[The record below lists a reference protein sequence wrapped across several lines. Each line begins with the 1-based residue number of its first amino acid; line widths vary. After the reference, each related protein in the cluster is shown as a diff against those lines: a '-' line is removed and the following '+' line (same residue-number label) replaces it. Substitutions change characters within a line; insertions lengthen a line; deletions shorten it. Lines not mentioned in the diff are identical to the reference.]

1 MRAIGRFEGDIFM
14 IEKLKLFIEK
24 NLESDTFIKF
34 NKFKYGQENASC
46 SVMLEDDNLDKRIDK
61 TYLDEAFDFE
71 EVEVAKQ
78 IDIPITAKRCKSSNL
93 DDFINSNQDTNK
105 FQKLLFN
112 FIDSKDLKDS
122 DVYNKV
128 HIDRRLFSK
137 IRSDSSY
144 HPSKETVILLGL
156 ALELN
161 ENEIEDLL
169 NSAAY
174 SLPKNN
180 VYDLIIR
187 FCFIEGIYDLTEVNS
202 LLDSYECK
210 LFSY

>member
-1 MRAIGRFEGDIFM
+1 MLD
-14 IEKLKLFIEK
+14 KLKLFIET
-24 NLESDTFIKF
+24 NLENNTFIKF

-46 SVMLEDDNLDKRIDK
+46 SVMLEDEDLDKRIDK
-61 TYLDEAFDFE
+61 TYLDEAFELE
-71 EVEVAKQ
+71 EAVLAKS
-78 IDIPITAKRCKSSNL
+78 IELPVNSKRCKTSNL
-93 DDFINSNQDTNK
+93 DDFINSTQDTNK

-112 FIDSKDLKDS
+112 YIDSKELKDS

-137 IRSDSSY
+137 IRSDSEY
-144 HPSKETVILLGL
+144 HPSKETVILLGF
-156 ALELN
+156 ALELK
-161 ENEIEDLL
+161 ENEIEELL
-169 NSAAY
+169 NSASY

-187 FCFIEGIYDLTEVNS
+187 FCFIEGIYELTEVNN

>member
-1 MRAIGRFEGDIFM
+1 MLD
-14 IEKLKLFIEK
+14 KLKLFIET
-24 NLESDTFIKF
+24 NLENNTFIKF

-46 SVMLEDDNLDKRIDK
+46 SVMLEDEDSDKRIDK
-61 TYLDEAFDFE
+61 TYLDEAFEYE
-71 EVEVAKQ
+71 EVELAKH
-78 IDIPITAKRCKSSNL
+78 IKIPVKSKRCQASNL
-93 DDFINSNQDTNK
+93 DDFINSTQDTNK

-112 FIDSKDLKDS
+112 YIDSKELKDS

-137 IRSDSSY
+137 IRSDSEY
-144 HPSKETVILLGL
+144 HPSKETVILLGF
-156 ALELN
+156 ALELK
-161 ENEIEDLL
+161 ENEIEELL
-169 NSAAY
+169 NSASY

-187 FCFIEGIYDLTEVNS
+187 FCFIEGIYELTEVNN

>member
-1 MRAIGRFEGDIFM
+1 M
-14 IEKLKLFIEK
+14 IEKLRLFIEN
-24 NLESDTFIKF
+24 NLESNTFVKF
-34 NKFKYGQENASC
+34 NKFKYSQENASC

-61 TYLDEAFDFE
+61 TYLDTAFDLE
-71 EVEVAKQ
+71 EA
-78 IDIPITAKRCKSSNL
+78 DMSNYKREISFDVSKCCSSKI
-93 DDFINSNQDTNK
+93 DDFINDNQDTNK

-112 FIDSKDLKDS
+112 YIDSRELKDS

-137 IRSDSSY
+137 IRSDVNY
-144 HPSKETVILLGL
+144 HPSKDTVILLGL
-156 ALELN
+156 ALELS
-161 ENEIEDLL
+161 ESEIEELL

-187 FCFIEGIYDLTEVNS
+187 FCFIEGIYDLIEVNN
-202 LLDSYECK
+202 LLESYECK
-210 LFSY
+210 LFEC

>member
-1 MRAIGRFEGDIFM
+1 M
-14 IEKLKLFIEK
+14 IEKLKKYIES
-24 NLESDTFIKF
+24 NLDNGVIVKF
-34 NKFKYGQENASC
+34 NKFRYGQENASC
-46 SVMLEDDNLDKRIDK
+46 TKFIDEEK
-61 TYLDEAFDFE
+61 AVQKIDRTYLDEEFDKE
-71 EVEVAKQ
+71 DGNEYLLSSYVGSDK
-78 IDIPITAKRCKSSNL
+78 KCKSNRI
-93 DDFINSNQDTNK
+93 DDFINKSKTDNK
-105 FQKLLFN
+105 FQKMLFTL
-112 FIDSKDLKDS
+112 IDERDLKDS

-137 IRSDSSY
+137 IRSDSDY

-161 ENEIEDLL
+161 EQEMEELL

-187 FCFIEGIYDLTEVNS
+187 FCFIEGIYELTEVNN
-202 LLDSYECK
+202 LLDSYNCK

>member
-1 MRAIGRFEGDIFM
+1 MLD
-14 IEKLKLFIEK
+14 KLRLFIET
-24 NLESDTFIKF
+24 NLESNTFIKF

-46 SVMLEDDNLDKRIDK
+46 SVMLEDDNLDKKIDK
-61 TYLDEAFDFE
+61 TYLDEVFE
-71 EVEVAKQ
+71 LDLGEISHNECIGV
-78 IDIPITAKRCKSSNL
+78 PIQAKRCKSSNL
-93 DDFINSNQDTNK
+93 DDFINSTQDTNK

-112 FIDSKDLKDS
+112 YIDSKELKDS

-137 IRSDSSY
+137 IRSDSDY
-144 HPSKETVILLGL
+144 HPSKETVILLGF
-156 ALELN
+156 ALELK
-161 ENEIEDLL
+161 ENEIEELL
-169 NSAAY
+169 NSASY

-187 FCFIEGIYDLTEVNS
+187 FCFIEGIYELTEVNN

>member
-1 MRAIGRFEGDIFM
+1 M
-14 IEKLKLFIEK
+14 IEKLRLFIEN
-24 NLESDTFIKF
+24 NLESNTFIKF
-34 NKFKYGQENASC
+34 NKFKYGQENSSC
-46 SVMLEDDNLDKRIDK
+46 SVMLEDEDLDKRIDE
-61 TYLDEAFDFE
+61 TYLDEAFE
-71 EVEVAKQ
+71 LELGEISHNECIGVPVQ
-78 IDIPITAKRCKSSNL
+78 TKRCKSSNL
-93 DDFINSNQDTNK
+93 DDFINNTQDTNK

-112 FIDSKDLKDS
+112 YIDSKELKDS

-137 IRSDSSY
+137 IRSDSNY

-161 ENEIEDLL
+161 EKEIEELL
-169 NSAAY
+169 NSASY

-180 VYDLIIR
+180 VFDLIIR
-187 FCFIEGIYDLTEVNS
+187 FCFIEGIYDLTEVNN

-210 LFSY
+210 LFSYQKEKI

>member
-1 MRAIGRFEGDIFM
+1 M
-14 IEKLKLFIEK
+14 IEKLKEYIES
-24 NLESDTFIKF
+24 NLNSEVIVKF

-46 SVMLEDDNLDKRIDK
+46 TKFIDEEKAVQRIDR
-61 TYLDEAFDFE
+61 TYLDEEFDKEESFE
-71 EVEVAKQ
+71 DVVFAQEMARVTPSKY
-78 IDIPITAKRCKSSNL
+78 KSSKI
-93 DDFINSNQDTNK
+93 DDFINDSQTDNK
-105 FQKLLFN
+105 FQKMLFN
-112 FIDSKDLKDS
+112 LIDERDLKDS

-137 IRSDSSY
+137 IRSDMNY

-156 ALELN
+156 ALELS
-161 ENEIEDLL
+161 EDEIVNLL

-187 FCFIEGIYDLTEVNS
+187 FCFIEGIYELNEVNN
-202 LLDSYECK
+202 LLDSYNCK
-210 LFSY
+210 MFSY

>member
-1 MRAIGRFEGDIFM
+1 M
-14 IEKLKLFIEK
+14 IEKLKKYIES
-24 NLESDTFIKF
+24 NLNSEVIVKF

-46 SVMLEDDNLDKRIDK
+46 TKFIDEEKAVQRIDR
-61 TYLDEAFDFE
+61 TYLDEEFDKEESFEDVAFAQE
-71 EVEVAKQ
+71 MSIVTTSKY
-78 IDIPITAKRCKSSNL
+78 KSSKI
-93 DDFINSNQDTNK
+93 DDFINDSQTDNK
-105 FQKLLFN
+105 FQKMLFN
-112 FIDSKDLKDS
+112 LIDERDLKDS

-137 IRSDSSY
+137 IRSDMNY

-156 ALELN
+156 ALELS
-161 ENEIEDLL
+161 EDEIVDLL

-187 FCFIEGIYDLTEVNS
+187 FCFIEGIYELSEVNN
-202 LLDSYECK
+202 LLDSYNCK
-210 LFSY
+210 MFSY

>member
-1 MRAIGRFEGDIFM
+1 M
-14 IEKLKLFIEK
+14 IDKLKLFIEN
-24 NLESDTFIKF
+24 NLESNTFIKF

-46 SVMLEDDNLDKRIDK
+46 SVMLEDDNLDKKIDE
-61 TYLDEAFDFE
+61 TYLDDAFELEDFE
-71 EVEVAKQ
+71 LVKHIEAPVRA
-78 IDIPITAKRCKSSNL
+78 RSLKSNNL
-93 DDFINSNQDTNK
+93 DDFINSTKDTNK

-112 FIDSKDLKDS
+112 YIDSKELKDS

-137 IRSDSSY
+137 IRSDSEY

-156 ALELN
+156 ALELK
-161 ENEIEDLL
+161 ENEIEELL
-169 NSAAY
+169 NSASY

-187 FCFIEGIYDLTEVNS
+187 FCFIEGIYELTEVNN

>member
-1 MRAIGRFEGDIFM
+1 M
-14 IEKLKLFIEK
+14 IEKLQLYIKN
-24 NLESDTFIKF
+24 NLESNVYVGFEKVRV
-34 NKFKYGQENASC
+34 NKGSC
-46 SVMLEDDNLDKRIDK
+46 SCSIMFENDNLDKKTDK
-61 TYLDEAFDFE
+61 TFLDEVFDEKVKDFSLG
-71 EVEVAKQ
+71 K
-78 IDIPITAKRCKSSNL
+78 CKNSNL
-93 DDFINSNQDTNK
+93 DDFISNSQDTNK
-105 FQKLLFN
+105 FQNILFKY
-112 FIDSKDLKDS
+112 IDSKELKDS

-161 ENEIEDLL
+161 ENEIEELL